1 MKIYSKKMEKRI
13 VELLNKLPYKIE
25 HKILDSWFDSN
36 SEIIHGWTKDNKTLF
51 LDISKDSNNQFT
63 ILYLHE
69 GFEGEKNRLPLK
81 DSEVEE
87 FMEYGCI
94 FQEPEAKPLDIALE
108 DIYNWLLSE
117 NLISE

>member
-25 HKILDSWFDSN
+25 HKILDSWFTDN
-36 SEIIHGWTKDNKTLF
+36 NELEKGWSKNDETLF
-51 LDISKDSNNQFT
+51 LDISKQENNKFVV
-63 ILYLHE
+63 LYLHE
-69 GFEGEKNRLPLK
+69 KFEGEKTRLPLK
-81 DSEVEE
+81 DSEIDE
-87 FMEYGCI
+87 FLEYGCI